1 MIEKKQVTEEI
12 SKIVFLMNSSR
23 LDRYTYVGIT
33 IDMILSKD
41 IFAANKNIEP
51 FLQDIYNL
59 KFKEY
64 VISSRTNICARLI
77 RHLTALSDEELKKS
91 KMKIVEYLD
100 QYFEG
105 IKNDTKNTNS
115 NDNYSKW
122 LKGIK

>member
-1 MIEKKQVTEEI
+1 M
-12 SKIVFLMNSSR
+12 SSSR

-41 IFAANKNIEP
+41 IFTTNKNIEP
-51 FLQDIYNL
+51 FLQAVYNL

-64 VISSRTNICARLI
+64 VINSRTNICARLI
-77 RHLTALSDEELKKS
+77 RHLTALGDEELKKS
-91 KMKIVEYLD
+91 KMKIVEYLN

-115 NDNYSKW
+115 SDNYSKW